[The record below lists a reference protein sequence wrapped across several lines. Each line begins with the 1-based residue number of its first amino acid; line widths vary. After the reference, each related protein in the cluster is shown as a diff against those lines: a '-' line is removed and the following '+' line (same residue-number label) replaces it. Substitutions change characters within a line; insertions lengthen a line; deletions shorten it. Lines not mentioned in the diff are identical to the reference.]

1 MPENSIQS
9 DQKFLMKG
17 TLYSV
22 LGTILKILAPVF
34 TVVIARVFGKELF
47 GIYVSTQLLV
57 LTLCRV
63 SVFGLDYGLH
73 RYLPQNKVC
82 GRPAYEGIMES
93 LHVALFVGL
102 LMSVVIW
109 LGSYFGLQRFFT
121 GLSMLS
127 SIEISL
133 YALSIVP
140 YTMQLLFGGA
150 SEGNRHPQYK
160 IFINDFAI
168 SSLAPMIALVLHFAN
183 VNDNIALPL
192 GLFIAN
198 MLGAGVYVFLIRFQF
213 PDIKWFIRKKI
224 PEELLKFSL
233 PIGFSE
239 VVGAFLLRVDLWMV
253 LAMLGPEAAG
263 IYAVMVTISNGLKV
277 IRRSYQPILTPV
289 VAGMNRDRLE
299 TDLKPVFSYCVSMV
313 TLIQL
318 GIGFFIVL
326 FPEQTMMIAGKSFVS
341 KENPAMVLG
350 ILMIGN
356 LINGLFGLTGSV
368 INGLGKSS
376 FLFVM
381 NVVSL
386 FVAVA
391 LNWLL
396 IPLFGIAG
404 AALSSMLYQIMQ
416 CVWMNIY
423 LKKMGYWPYKKYL
436 WVQGLWI
443 VSLMILYA
451 AINTVWNIGLV
462 EKGVIYVVVL
472 LLILFTFW
480 KQGFSKQKYSRKKK

>member
-1 MPENSIQS
+1 
-9 DQKFLMKG
+9 
-17 TLYSV
+17 
-22 LGTILKILAPVF
+22 
-34 TVVIARVFGKELF
+34 
-47 GIYVSTQLLV
+47 
-57 LTLCRV
+57 
-63 SVFGLDYGLH
+63 
-73 RYLPQNKVC
+73 
-82 GRPAYEGIMES
+82 
-93 LHVALFVGL
+93 
-102 LMSVVIW
+102 
-109 LGSYFGLQRFFT
+109 
-121 GLSMLS
+121 
-127 SIEISL
+127 
-133 YALSIVP
+133 
-140 YTMQLLFGGA
+140 
-150 SEGNRHPQYK
+150 
-160 IFINDFAI
+160 
-168 SSLAPMIALVLHFAN
+168 
-183 VNDNIALPL
+183 
-192 GLFIAN
+192 
-198 MLGAGVYVFLIRFQF
+198 
-213 PDIKWFIRKKI
+213 
-224 PEELLKFSL
+224 
-233 PIGFSE
+233 
-239 VVGAFLLRVDLWMV
+239 MV

-289 VAGMNRDRLE
+289 VAGMSRDRLE

-462 EKGVIYVVVL
+462 EKGIIYVVVL